1 MGAILII
8 VGILL
13 FTNQLILLANFPLV
27 NQLVKLEG

>member
-27 NQLVKLEG
+27 NQLVKFEG